1 MKKEDQ
7 PIVAQKIDRDGIRHF
22 VDTCNHRMKPEDK
35 LQAHSDGDIFKMARR
50 IYDDNLKELHI
61 RITNLHEA
69 YWWLIEYRD
78 ELKKQAVVV

>member
-1 MKKEDQ
+1 MDKKDH
-7 PIVAQKIDRDGIRHF
+7 PIIAQKVDREGIRRF
-22 VDTCNHRMKPEDK
+22 VDTWNPRMKPENK
-35 LQAHSDGDIFKMARR
+35 LQAHSNGDIFKVARR
-50 IYDDNLKELHI
+50 IYDDNLKELNI